1 MLEYSVE
8 GESIT
13 PEEFEA
19 GEWTSVLKAQDR
31 FKKSLYGDNAE
42 STPRETQ
49 AGSDGRKALGAEQ
62 VKRGRV
68 PVRQKRRPFLK
79 MPAKDFKVV
88 CRPNN
93 WDLSVV
99 TPRELGSAMRAA
111 AKLTSATAA
120 EEDLVRVN
128 ETNNTM
134 TVSTPCI
141 HRSGAYASVKTL
153 KLGGRDLPVSAYVA
167 AMENSVRGVIYNA
180 YDGCPVEEIRAGFQK
195 KNEGMEIL
203 DARPLGKS
211 KAIQITFGGKPRKQP
226 PGRQQSSEDK
236 SQDGKKEQRSRPTER
251 SSSGARDGNKSR
263 DRSGSFPPLPG
274 AGAGKAGGQGSSH
287 ERSANSANDTTKKVS
302 WPNTGAP
309 NETARERELKR
320 QAPQKVAQA
329 AGSRVQESSA
339 MEVENRG
346 PVKRPPPADE
356 GTNAKRVAE
365 TSTADTPQP
374 AFKVTSLKADTS
386 VVEWATQVA
395 VNHELMAI

>member
-62 VKRGRV
+62 VKRGRA

-88 CRPNN
+88 CRPKN

-167 AMENSVRGVIYNA
+167 ATENSVRGVIQCLRW
-180 YDGCPVEEIRAGFQK
+180 CPAEEIP
-195 KNEGMEIL
+195 EE
-203 DARPLGKS
+203 
-211 KAIQITFGGKPRKQP
+211 
-226 PGRQQSSEDK
+226 E
-236 SQDGKKEQRSRPTER
+236 
-251 SSSGARDGNKSR
+251 
-263 DRSGSFPPLPG
+263 
-274 AGAGKAGGQGSSH
+274 
-287 ERSANSANDTTKKVS
+287 
-302 WPNTGAP
+302 
-309 NETARERELKR
+309 
-320 QAPQKVAQA
+320 
-329 AGSRVQESSA
+329 
-339 MEVENRG
+339 
-346 PVKRPPPADE
+346 
-356 GTNAKRVAE
+356 
-365 TSTADTPQP
+365 
-374 AFKVTSLKADTS
+374 
-386 VVEWATQVA
+386 
-395 VNHELMAI
+395 